1 MLKTPTGADDAAIT
15 WAGLVGHQGPEA
27 CLPTR
32 CLGSQCCG
40 TKQKKI
46 YKQPRKM
53 LFSFQFDQYS
63 VCLCWFNNS
72 NCFLKTIG
80 KNTYIGIGN

>member
-40 TKQKKI
+40 TKQKKSTSSPEKCCFPSNLI
-46 YKQPRKM
+46 SI
-53 LFSFQFDQYS
+53 LS
-63 VCLCWFNNS
+63 VFAGL
-72 NCFLKTIG
+72 TIA
-80 KNTYIGIGN
+80 TAF